1 MQYGFREVATMKR
14 LFARATVVATVLFV
28 LVALTG
34 AAQVLT
40 QPARAT
46 GGAEASSPLGHAVVF
61 TRFLPGADMGEVY
74 RIDAGSTVEQPIH
87 SVFDAALLSPDGTL
101 FLDFA
106 PTLDGR
112 GSTGIFNV
120 DGSGYRVLP
129 IPDPTLE
136 LPGGQWS
143 EGSARVAM
151 EGGNPADPT
160 SIGIYSRRSSD
171 GGGLIRLTNAG
182 TRHDFPVMSSPDG
195 SKLLFFRPDAP
206 NETSDSAAQ
215 DAFVVRALG
224 GGLTRLTPKGTT
236 TAFVFSGD
244 SASWSPNGT
253 RLAIAAAKGRFWN
266 NTSRSVYIARADG
279 SSFTPI
285 GPRGDIWDAVWSPD
299 GRWIAFSMA
308 SKATGGLQELYLM
321 HPNGSGIRQLTSSAD
336 GLYALQPTWSPDS
349 QQLLFTRGTDDP
361 HLGDLWSIDV
371 DGSHLNQV
379 THTPAGYGALAW
391 LP

>member
-1 MQYGFREVATMKR
+1 
-14 LFARATVVATVLFV
+14 
-28 LVALTG
+28 
-34 AAQVLT
+34 
-40 QPARAT
+40 
-46 GGAEASSPLGHAVVF
+46 
-61 TRFLPGADMGEVY
+61 
-74 RIDAGSTVEQPIH
+74 
-87 SVFDAALLSPDGTL
+87 
-101 FLDFA
+101 
-106 PTLDGR
+106 
-112 GSTGIFNV
+112 
-120 DGSGYRVLP
+120 
-129 IPDPTLE
+129 
-136 LPGGQWS
+136 
-143 EGSARVAM
+143 M

-182 TRHDFPVMSSPDG
+182 TRHDYPVMSSPDG

-215 DAFVVRALG
+215 DAFVVRSRG

-253 RLAIAAAKGRFWN
+253 RLAIAAAKGQFWN
-266 NTSRSVYIARADG
+266 NTSRSVYIVSADG

-285 GPRGDIWDAVWSPD
+285 GPVGDIWDAVWSPD

-308 SKATGGLQELYLM
+308 TKATGGLQELYLM
-321 HPNGSGIRQLTSSAD
+321 HPNGSGVRQLTSSAD

-379 THTPAGYGALAW
+379 THTPAGYGAPAW